1 MAKKSKY
8 AHLSREQIEARLE
21 KLEKEG
27 YGLKWEDKPEAVAEL
42 CDTQLPVLKED
53 KSKEIISDPN
63 LPTNYI
69 IEGDNYHSL
78 FTLNFTHKK
87 KIDVIYI
94 DPPYNTGNKDFT
106 YNDSYV
112 DKDDSFRHSKWL
124 SFMYKRLKLAKQL
137 LKDDGIILISID
149 DNEFAQLKLLC
160 DKVFLENNYL
170 TTLNIQ
176 VRYAD
181 KSLNEEKPFKPLLE
195 YVLAYTRNYN
205 KFIVNRPIVEYTD
218 EKFIF
223 EIVEL
228 NEGKNIV
235 HNNHNVTVFKK
246 GEWKIIKHKVSSKTY
261 LKETWISGSIY
272 TTMSYGKVFQ
282 QVVEPRVGIDGLE
295 SLYKVHGR
303 GEDGLGYRYYTGP
316 KKLNAKRGKMY
327 SGIPISRIDEME
339 SENGA
344 IRYLPISNLQDF
356 SAEFG
361 NIRHEGGIAFNSGK
375 KPVSLLKD
383 LINLHTNKNACV
395 LDFFAGSGS
404 TAQAVLELNLADT
417 GNRNFIICT
426 NNENNI
432 CENITYPRIKNVI
445 NGYTNYNGI
454 PANVKY
460 FTQTFVNQVTSDKD
474 KRELVNRSTELL
486 CMAENTFEVI
496 SKRTNKNDFAIFG
509 NNVKITAIIYDESQI
524 DECINKLNQL
534 NNGLPAIIYVFS
546 YDHTYFVEDFENLK
560 IKFTVKPI
568 PEAILNVYR
577 KINKLKRK

>member
-27 YGLKWEDKPEAVAEL
+27 YGLKWEDKPEAVADL

-94 DPPYNTGNKDFT
+94 DPPYNTGKKNEWK
-106 YNDSYV
+106 YNDHWV
-112 DKDDSFRHSKWL
+112 DENDTYRHSKWL
-124 SFMYKRLKLAKQL
+124 SFMNKRLRLAKQL
-137 LKDDGIILISID
+137 LKDEGVIFISID
-149 DNEFAQLKLLC
+149 DNEVAQLKLLC
-160 DKVFLENNYL
+160 DKIFGERNFCGQFNWYKSATPPNLSNKIKK
-170 TTLNIQ
+170 NIEFILCYEK
-176 VRYAD
+176 R
-181 KSLNEEKPFKPLLE
+181 KSNSKYRGIFKPSKSDDPITKTQNSIKQLIFPPKSIQIKLEDRKIKKGIYGTKKYPNKLINDLIVENGTNKNEVIFENRFIWNQDKLE
-195 YVLAYTRNYN
+195 YELLNG
-205 KFIVNRPIVEYTD
+205 TD
-218 EKFIF
+218 
-223 EIVEL
+223 
-228 NEGKNIV
+228 
-235 HNNHNVTVFKK
+235 
-246 GEWKIIKHKVSSKTY
+246 IKCSKTLVISYKKKEY
-261 LKETWISGSIY
+261 LEEVPPSLIDDTVGVETTEESGKKLIE
-272 TTMSYGKVFQ
+272 MFGKKVF
-282 QVVEPRVGIDGLE
+282 
-295 SLYKVHGR
+295 
-303 GEDGLGYRYYTGP
+303 
-316 KKLNAKRGKMY
+316 
-327 SGIPISRIDEME
+327 
-339 SENGA
+339 
-344 IRYLPISNLQDF
+344 DF
-356 SAEFG
+356 P
-361 NIRHEGGIAFNSGK
+361 
-375 KPVSLLKD
+375 KPVSLMKYIL
-383 LINLHTNKNACV
+383 NFNKQWKNESIF
-395 LDFFAGSGS
+395 LDFFAGSGT
-404 TAQAVLELNLADT
+404 TAHAVLELNKEDG
-417 GNRNFIICT
+417 GNRKFILCT

-432 CENITYPRIKNVI
+432 CTEVTYPRVKKVI
-445 NGYTNYNGI
+445 EGYADKEGI

-486 CMAENTFEVI
+486 CMAENTFDVI

-524 DECINKLNQL
+524 DECVNKLNQL

-546 YDHTYFVEDFENLK
+546 YDHTYFAEDFENLK